1 MPVSSFQWFRICFAL
16 YLSFTW
22 LSCIPLANELFTALN
37 PVGTDIFNFYNF
49 LAEQNLSQIYFYI
62 LSVTSLLLFFPKTT
76 LVSSIIL
83 LSNWFYFFNFLP
95 PFSSPP
101 SVAFVG
107 WVLCWFCLHPKS
119 ISLNYSEKMV
129 WWLVTSFAFFASGY
143 NKLISPS
150 WQSGEALM
158 LLANSPYTT
167 SFFQSFTSFPK
178 MLEILTY
185 GTLGIEVGMFILVW
199 HKKTRKLAWLCL
211 LSLGLGIVS
220 FMNIPDIGLF
230 FVILSLALYEENH
243 E

>member
-1 MPVSSFQWFRICFAL
+1 MPLNTFQWFRICFSL

-22 LSCIPLANELFTALN
+22 LSCIPLGHELFSALI
-37 PVGTDIFNFYNF
+37 PVGSDVLGFYNF
-49 LAEQNLSQIYFYI
+49 LAESEYINFYFYS
-62 LSVTSLLLFFPKTT
+62 LSALSLLICFPKTT
-76 LVSSIIL
+76 LISSLIL
-83 LSNWFYFFNFLP
+83 LANWFYFFNFLP

-107 WVLCWFCLHPKS
+107 WVLCWFCLNPQS
-119 ISLNYSEKMV
+119 IKLNYSEKMV

-150 WQSGEALM
+150 WQNGEALM

-167 SFFQSFTSFPK
+167 GLFKSLTEFPLLLK
-178 MLEILTY
+178 SLTY
-185 GTLGIEVGMFILVW
+185 LTLAIEIGMFLLVW
-199 HKKTRKLAWLCL
+199 HKTSRKIAWFCL
-211 LSLGLGIVS
+211 LNLGLGIVS

-230 FVILSLALYEENH
+230 FVILSLALLEENH